1 MRSVPQ
7 PSSST
12 RAKRQVAALRAL
24 QSRNY
29 RLFFA
34 GQSLSLIGTWIT
46 RIATSWLVYRLSH
59 SAFLL
64 GVVSFAGQIPSFFL
78 APIAGVWIDRWN
90 RHHTIIATQ
99 VLSMVQSLALA
110 VLTLTGTITMWELAV
125 LMLAQG
131 VINAFDMP
139 ARQSFVIQMIDNP
152 GHLGNA
158 IALNSSIVNAAR
170 LVGPAIAGV
179 VIAAFGEGTCFL
191 IDGIS
196 YAAVITSLLAMRL
209 APRPRHEQRKKVFE
223 DLAEGW
229 RYISKSFPIRSILLL
244 LALVSLLG
252 LPFQVLMPVF
262 ASGVLHGGPNTLGML
277 MAATGVGALAG
288 VAALANRRT
297 VLGLGR
303 VIAASTGAL
312 GLALIAFGLSHVL
325 WLSLCILPVAGFG
338 MMRQMAAC
346 NTVLQTLADEGMR
359 GRVMAFYSMA
369 FVGMAPFG
377 SLIGG
382 LLAARIGVSHTVTLC
397 GIGCLGGA
405 LIFRRQLPRIRG
417 DARPIYVKRGILPP
431 PSGPPE

>member
-1 MRSVPQ
+1 MPSISK

-12 RAKRQVAALRAL
+12 RANGQMSGLRAL

-29 RLFFA
+29 QLFFA

-64 GVVSFAGQIPSFFL
+64 GVMSFAGQIPSFFL

-99 VLSMVQSLALA
+99 ALSMLQSLALA

-131 VINAFDMP
+131 VINAFEMP

-179 VIAAFGEGTCFL
+179 VIAALGEGICFL

-196 YAAVITSLLAMRL
+196 YGAVIASLLAMRL
-209 APRPRHEQRKKVFE
+209 EPRPRHEQRKKVFE

-229 RYISKSFPIRSILLL
+229 RYVSRSHPIRSILLL
-244 LALVSLLG
+244 LTLVSLLG

-262 ASGVLHGGPNTLGML
+262 ASGVLHGGPNTLGIL
-277 MAATGVGALAG
+277 MTATGVGALAG
-288 VAALANRRT
+288 VAALANRKT

-303 VIAASTGAL
+303 VIAVSTGVL
-312 GLALIAFGLSHVL
+312 GLALIAFGLSHTL

-346 NTVLQTLADEGMR
+346 NTVLQTLADEAMR

-369 FVGMAPFG
+369 FVGISPFG
-377 SLIGG
+377 SLMGG
-382 LLAARIGVSHTVTLC
+382 LLAARIGVSHTVALC

-405 LIFRRQLPRIRG
+405 LIFSRQLPRIRG
-417 DARPIYVKRGILPP
+417 EARPIYVKRGILSPP
-431 PSGPPE
+431 TGPPE

>member
-1 MRSVPQ
+1 MPSVPQ
-7 PSSST
+7 PSSSP
-12 RAKRQVAALRAL
+12 RAKRQFSGLRAL

-29 RLFFA
+29 RLFFS

-78 APIAGVWIDRWN
+78 APLAGVWIDRWN
-90 RHHTIIATQ
+90 RHHTIVATQ
-99 VLSMVQSLALA
+99 TLSMIQSLALA
-110 VLTLTGTITMWELAV
+110 ALTLTGTITMWELAV

-152 GHLGNA
+152 SHLGNA

-179 VIAAFGEGTCFL
+179 VIAAFGEGICFL

-196 YAAVITSLLAMRL
+196 YGAVIASLLAMRVE
-209 APRPRHEQRKKVFE
+209 ARPRNKERKKVFE

-229 RYISKSFPIRSILLL
+229 RYISKSHPIRSILAL

-262 ASGVLHGGPNTLGML
+262 ASSVLHGGPNTLGML

-288 VAALANRRT
+288 VAALANRKT

-303 VIAASTGAL
+303 VIAMSTGTF
-312 GLALIAFGLSHVL
+312 GVALIAFGLSHAL
-325 WLSLCILPVAGFG
+325 WLSLCILPVAGYG
-338 MMRQMAAC
+338 MMRQMAAS
-346 NTVLQTLADEGMR
+346 NTVLQTLADEAMR

-382 LLAARIGVSHTVTLC
+382 LLAERIGVSHTVALC
-397 GIGCLGGA
+397 GVASLGGA
-405 LIFRRQLPRIRG
+405 LIFNLQLPRIRVE
-417 DARPIYVKRGILPP
+417 ARPIYVKRGILSPP
-431 PSGPPE
+431 TGPPE